1 MYLSKVL
8 YITKWN
14 AKFDGNGA
22 NNMNYFYNTYLLYIA
37 QR

>member
-14 AKFDGNGA
+14 AKLDSNGA
-22 NNMNYFYNTYLLYIA
+22 NNMIYFYNTYLLYTA
-37 QR
+37 